1 MKIISLLDN
10 LVYKQGLKAE
20 HGLSF
25 LLEIEDKR
33 ILFDT
38 GQSDLFLHNA
48 TKLGILPETI
58 DAVILSH
65 GHYDHTGGLYPFL
78 RENTKAKV
86 FAKEAIFTPKYHGRE
101 RFIGCTKDDSILRN
115 RFVPIHSVTEL
126 FPNLFIMPDIPISLN
141 NDTHF
146 KHFFVR
152 PHDELIPDEFND
164 ELFLVI
170 TRNHQINIIT
180 ACSHRGITNICSAAT
195 QQFALPVNLIIGGF
209 HTKESTLEQYNTI
222 VKYMRQLQPRA
233 IGVCHCTGVEKY
245 ADLRYDCDAKV
256 FYHYT
261 GHECLL

>member
-86 FAKEAIFTPKYHGRE
+86 YAKEAIFTPKFHGRE

-115 RFVPIHSVTEL
+115 RFVPSIQL
-126 FPNLFIMPDIPISLN
+126 PNSSL
-141 NDTHF
+141 TY
-146 KHFFVR
+146 
-152 PHDELIPDEFND
+152 L
-164 ELFLVI
+164 
-170 TRNHQINIIT
+170 
-180 ACSHRGITNICSAAT
+180 
-195 QQFALPVNLIIGGF
+195 
-209 HTKESTLEQYNTI
+209 
-222 VKYMRQLQPRA
+222 
-233 IGVCHCTGVEKY
+233 
-245 ADLRYDCDAKV
+245 
-256 FYHYT
+256 
-261 GHECLL
+261 